1 MKMTELQFAGITINL
16 SALGQVDL
24 SDNDPELLIQLAQL
38 LERARANV
46 EKAIDVQQEAQAAR
60 YEREHGEPPF

>member
-1 MKMTELQFAGITINL
+1 MKITIAQYPGLVQNIET
-16 SALGQVDL
+16 LGQVDL
-24 SDNDPELLIQLAQL
+24 SDNDQAMLIRLAQL

-46 EKAIDVQQEAQAAR
+46 EKAIDAQLSANAAR